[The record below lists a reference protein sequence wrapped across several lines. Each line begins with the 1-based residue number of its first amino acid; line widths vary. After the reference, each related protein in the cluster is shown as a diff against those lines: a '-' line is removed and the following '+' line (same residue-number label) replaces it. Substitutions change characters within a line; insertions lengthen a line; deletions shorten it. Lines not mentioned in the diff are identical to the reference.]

1 MHHLVVPV
9 NLASKDDLAL
19 ITEQLRLFVD
29 RKIALRFGVVP
40 LAGTP
45 EGLRISLF
53 VKQLQVTNCDL
64 I

>member
-53 VKQLQVTNCDL
+53 VK
-64 I
+64 

>member
-45 EGLRISLF
+45 EGLRIITFCETIAS
-53 VKQLQVTNCDL
+53 D
-64 I
+64 